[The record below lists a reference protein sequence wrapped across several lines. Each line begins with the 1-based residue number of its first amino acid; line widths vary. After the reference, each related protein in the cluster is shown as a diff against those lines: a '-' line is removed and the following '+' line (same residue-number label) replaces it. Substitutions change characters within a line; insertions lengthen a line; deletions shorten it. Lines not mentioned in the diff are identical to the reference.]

1 MRWQGRA
8 RTYRLCP
15 VQAISIWVLLSSIA
29 FGEKRFTKPHVLN
42 KLAVF
47 SRLILAEFPK
57 VVVRQST
64 DRGSESHDRNQKVL
78 KIVQQALV

>member
-15 VQAISIWVLLSSIA
+15 VRAISIWGFLYSIA

-42 KLAVF
+42 KLTAF
-47 SRLILAEFPK
+47 SRLIHAEFPD
-57 VVVRQST
+57 VVVWPST
-64 DRGSESHDRNQKVL
+64 NGGSESHDRNQKVL
-78 KIVQQALV
+78 KVVQQALV